1 MCSTNMYGVATTTSE
16 KLMDILGH
24 VDDQTANVESE
35 RSTESTAHEKRELE
49 RDYGQLMECLGR

>member
-1 MCSTNMYGVATTTSE
+1 MYGVATTTSE

-35 RSTESTAHEKRELE
+35 RSTESTAHEKQELE
-49 RDYGQLMECLGR
+49 RDYGQLKECLGR